1 MGLDRCQDGVTGEPG
16 SSRKRDRMALSL
28 STEQEKKID
37 EIVARYPTKRAAC
50 IPVLHVC
57 QAQVGWVSPDVI
69 AWVAQRLGLATS
81 EVQGVVTFYTM
92 YHQAPVKKH
101 VLWVCRT
108 LSCDLRGGKAIQE
121 HVEKRFGC
129 HAGHDSKNGVW
140 TLKKAECLAA
150 CGYAPMVQID
160 DRFFENLTPESLD
173 AVIDAYEKGTP
184 PPQLE
189 TAFAKNPAP
198 AAAPATPSTPPSAPQ
213 AS

>member
-1 MGLDRCQDGVTGEPG
+1 
-16 SSRKRDRMALSL
+16 MALSL
-28 STEQEKKID
+28 STDQEKKID
-37 EIVARYPTKRAAC
+37 EIIARYPTKRAAC

-57 QAQVGWVSPDVI
+57 QAEVGWVSPEVI
-69 AWVAQRLGLATS
+69 AWVAQRLSLATS

-129 HAGHDSKNGVW
+129 HAGGDSKNGQW
-140 TLKKAECLAA
+140 TLKKAECLAG

-173 AVIDAYEKGTP
+173 RILDAYEKGTP
-184 PPQLE
+184 PAQLE
-189 TAFAKNPAP
+189 TAFEKNPAP
-198 AAAPATPSTPPSAPQ
+198 APAPPTPSTPPSAPQ

>member
-1 MGLDRCQDGVTGEPG
+1 
-16 SSRKRDRMALSL
+16 MALSL
-28 STEQEKKID
+28 STDQEKKID
-37 EIVARYPTKRAAC
+37 EIVGRYPTKRAAC

-57 QAQVGWVSPDVI
+57 QAQVGWVSADVI
-69 AWVAQRLGLATS
+69 AWVAQRLGMATS

-129 HAGHDSKNGVW
+129 HAGEDSANGVW
-140 TLKKAECLAA
+140 SLKKAECLAG

-160 DRFFENLTPESLD
+160 DRFFENLTPEALD

-184 PPQLE
+184 PPQAE
-189 TAFAKNPAP
+189 TAWTKNPAP
-198 AAAPATPSTPPSAPQ
+198 PKPSAPPPAAPAAPTPSTPPSAPQ

>member
-1 MGLDRCQDGVTGEPG
+1 
-16 SSRKRDRMALSL
+16 MALSL
-28 STEQEKKID
+28 STDQEKKID

-50 IPVLHVC
+50 IPVLHIC
-57 QAQVGWVSPDVI
+57 QAQVGWVTADVI
-69 AWVAQRLGLATS
+69 AWVAQRLSLATS

-121 HVEKRFGC
+121 HVEKRLGC
-129 HAGHDSKNGVW
+129 HVGHDSANGIW
-140 TLKKAECLAA
+140 SLKKAECLAG

-160 DRFFENLTPESLD
+160 DRFFENLTPESID
-173 AVIDAYEKGTP
+173 AVMDAYEKGVP
-184 PPQLE
+184 PPQAE
-189 TAFAKNPAP
+189 TRFVMNPSPPP
-198 AAAPATPSTPPSAPQ
+198 AAAPPVAAPPTPSTPPSAPQ

>member
-1 MGLDRCQDGVTGEPG
+1 
-16 SSRKRDRMALSL
+16 MALSL
-28 STEQEKKID
+28 STDQEKKID

-50 IPVLHVC
+50 IPVLHIC

-69 AWVAQRLGLATS
+69 AWVAQRLSLATS

-108 LSCDLRGGKAIQE
+108 LSCDLRGGKSIQE

-129 HAGHDSKNGVW
+129 HTGHDSKNGVW
-140 TLKKAECLAA
+140 TLKKAECLAG
-150 CGYAPMVQID
+150 CGYGPMVQID

-184 PPQLE
+184 PPQAE
-189 TAFAKNPAP
+189 TAWTKNPVAPSGAPP
-198 AAAPATPSTPPSAPQ
+198 AAAPTPSTPPAAP
-213 AS
+213 AAPKAP